1 MLDDLG
7 KQFKVDSK
15 RIYVT
20 GFSNGAAMTFRLG
33 AELSGRIARL
43 PIRLLRAVADELTKQ
58 FGCLTA
64 YTRAPAQ
71 GLWKKKGAAQASRDE
86 IVIYEVMAERL
97 RRSWWKQ
104 YQHGLESRF
113 RQEKLVVRVQEIELL

>member
-1 MLDDLG
+1 LLPLFDNEG
-7 KQFKVDSK
+7 K
-15 RIYVT
+15 
-20 GFSNGAAMTFRLG
+20 
-33 AELSGRIARL
+33 RL

-58 FGCLTA
+58 FGWLTA

-97 RRSWWKQ
+97 HRSWWKQ